1 MLILL
6 TIIDARTVCMSGDIL
21 LLNDI
26 FLINFQYSQL
36 VCF

>member
-6 TIIDARTVCMSGDIL
+6 TIIDARIVRMSGDIL

>member
-6 TIIDARTVCMSGDIL
+6 TIIDARIECMSGDIL

-26 FLINFQYSQL
+26 FKINFQYSQL